1 MEIRREGYASAAA
14 QSLVQASV
22 AEMLQ
27 RYDGRGGSGAEPRT
41 AEFES
46 PTGAFLVGFEGEAP
60 VACGGICRYDDATGE
75 IRRMYVARDQRG
87 GGLSRQILRALE
99 EEARA
104 LGYGAIRLETGN
116 RQPEAV
122 GLYRSAGYEPIPRY
136 GPYVDDE
143 RSLCFEKRL

>member
-46 PTGAFLVGFEGEAP
+46 PAGAFLVGFEGEAP

-75 IRRMYVARDQRG
+75 IRRMYVAPGWRG
-87 GGLSRQILRALE
+87 TGLSRHILAALE
-99 EEARA
+99 QEARA
-104 LGYGAIRLETGN
+104 LGYRAIRLETGN

-122 GLYRSAGYEPIPRY
+122 GLYRSTGYEPIPRY

-143 RSLCFEKRL
+143 RSLCFEKRA